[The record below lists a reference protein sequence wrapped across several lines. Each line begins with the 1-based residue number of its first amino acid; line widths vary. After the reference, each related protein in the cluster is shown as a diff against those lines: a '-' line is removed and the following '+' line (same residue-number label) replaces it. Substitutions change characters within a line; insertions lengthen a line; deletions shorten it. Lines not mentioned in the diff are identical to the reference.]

1 MGWAV
6 ARDSGGL
13 GKLKMK
19 IGICIVPF
27 GTMYRECRE
36 AALAVEGSGFESV
49 WTWDHLL
56 SFNDDDEPVLECWTL
71 LAGLAE
77 ATQRVKLGSFVA
89 NVLNRAPDV
98 LAKTVATVQQV
109 SGGRIEL
116 GIGAGARLKEQ
127 VGFNRPFPAGRE
139 RVERVGEAVELM
151 RLMWTGER
159 VTYHGKYYSA
169 EGILS
174 TPAPEPVPPIMVAG
188 LGPMSARNAVR
199 VGDGW
204 NCEAPRG
211 WNGEEN
217 PKFRQLKPIVLEEL
231 ARLGRPRDQ
240 FEISISDRLDDQVK
254 ADPRGYVARME
265 EEGVD
270 RVVLDIYPPFDLEGL
285 GRVGSALFG

>member
-1 MGWAV
+1 
-6 ARDSGGL
+6 
-13 GKLKMK
+13 MK
-19 IGICIVPF
+19 VGICIVPF
-27 GTMYRECRE
+27 GTTYLEARE
-36 AALAVEGSGFESV
+36 AALAAEASGFESV

-56 SFNDDDEPVLECWTL
+56 SFKDDDEPVLECWTL
-71 LAGLAE
+71 LAALAE

-116 GIGAGARLKEQ
+116 GIGAGARPKEQ

-159 VTYHGKYYSA
+159 VSYQGKYYSA
-169 EGILS
+169 KGVLS

-217 PKFRQLKPIVLEEL
+217 PKFKQLKPIVLEEL
-231 ARLGRPRDQ
+231 TRVGRPRDQ
-240 FEISISDRLDDQVK
+240 FEISISDRLDDTVLS
-254 ADPRGYVARME
+254 DPRGYVARME
-265 EEGVD
+265 EESID
-270 RVVLDIYPPFDLEGL
+270 RVVLDIYPPFDLKGL
-285 GRVGSALFG
+285 GEVGRALFG

>member
-1 MGWAV
+1 
-6 ARDSGGL
+6 
-13 GKLKMK
+13 MK

-27 GTMYRECRE
+27 GTTYLECRE
-36 AALAVEGSGFESV
+36 AALAVEASGFESV

-56 SFNDDDEPVLECWTL
+56 SFKDDDEPVLECWTL
-71 LAGLAE
+71 LAALAE
-77 ATQRVKLGSFVA
+77 AIQRVKLGSFVA

-116 GIGAGARLKEQ
+116 GIGAGARPKEQ

-159 VTYHGKYYSA
+159 ISYQGKYYSA
-169 EGILS
+169 EGVLS
-174 TPAPEPVPPIMVAG
+174 TPVPEPVPPVMVAG
-188 LGPMSARNAVR
+188 LGPRSARNAVR

-211 WNGEEN
+211 WDGQEN

-240 FEISISDRLDDQVK
+240 FEISISDRLDNAVLS
-254 ADPRGYVARME
+254 DPRGYVARME
-265 EEGVD
+265 VEGID
-270 RVVLDIYPPFDLEGL
+270 RIVLDIYPPFDLKGL
-285 GRVGSALFG
+285 GEVGRSLFG

>member
-1 MGWAV
+1 
-6 ARDSGGL
+6 
-13 GKLKMK
+13 MK
-19 IGICIVPF
+19 VGICIVPF
-27 GTMYRECRE
+27 GTTYLEARE
-36 AALAVEGSGFESV
+36 AALAAEASGFESV

-71 LAGLAE
+71 LAALAE
-77 ATQRVKLGSFVA
+77 ATQCVKLGSFVA

-116 GIGAGARLKEQ
+116 GIGAGARPKEQ

-159 VTYHGKYYSA
+159 ISYQGEYYSA
-169 EGILS
+169 EGVLS
-174 TPAPEPVPPIMVAG
+174 TPIPEPVPPIMVAG
-188 LGPMSARNAVR
+188 LGPRSARNAVR

-211 WNGEEN
+211 WDGEEN
-217 PKFRQLKPIVLEEL
+217 GKFKQLKPIVLEEL
-231 ARLGRPRDQ
+231 ARFGRPRDQ
-240 FEISISDRLDDQVK
+240 FEISISDRLDDAVLS
-254 ADPRGYVARME
+254 DPKGYVARME
-265 EEGVD
+265 EEGID
-270 RVVLDIYPPFDLEGL
+270 RVVLDIYPPFDLKGL
-285 GRVGSALFG
+285 GEVGRSLFG

>member
-1 MGWAV
+1 
-6 ARDSGGL
+6 
-13 GKLKMK
+13 MK
-19 IGICIVPF
+19 VGICLVPF
-27 GTMYRECRE
+27 GTTYAECRE
-36 AALAVEGSGFESV
+36 AALAAEASGFESV

-71 LAGLAE
+71 LAALAE

-116 GIGAGARLKEQ
+116 GIGAGARPKEQ

-159 VTYHGKYYSA
+159 VSYQGKYYSA
-169 EGILS
+169 EGVLS
-174 TPAPEPVPPIMVAG
+174 TPAPEPVPPVMVAG
-188 LGPMSARNAVR
+188 LGPRSARNAVR

-211 WNGEEN
+211 WDGEEN
-217 PKFRQLKPIVLEEL
+217 PKFKHLKPIVLEEL

-240 FEISISDRLDDQVK
+240 FEISISDRLDATVFS
-254 ADPRGYVARME
+254 DPKGYVGRME
-265 EEGVD
+265 EEGID
-270 RVVLDIYPPFDLEGL
+270 RVVLDIYPPFDLKGL
-285 GRVGSALFG
+285 GEVGKSLFG

>member
-1 MGWAV
+1 
-6 ARDSGGL
+6 
-13 GKLKMK
+13 MK
-19 IGICIVPF
+19 VGICLVPF
-27 GTMYRECRE
+27 GTTYGKCRE
-36 AALAVEGSGFESV
+36 AAMAVEESGFESV

-77 ATQRVKLGSFVA
+77 ATRTVKLGSFVA

-109 SGGRIEL
+109 SGGRVEL
-116 GIGAGARLKEQ
+116 GIGAGARPKEQ
-127 VGFNRPFPAGRE
+127 VGFNRPFPSGRE

-151 RLMWTGER
+151 RLMWSGER
-159 VTYHGKYYSA
+159 ISYKGKHYSA
-169 EGILS
+169 EGVIS
-174 TPAPEPVPPIMVAG
+174 TPVPEPVPPVMVAG

-211 WNGEEN
+211 WRGEED
-217 PKFRQLKPIVLEEL
+217 PKFHQLKPVVLEEL
-231 ARLGRPRDQ
+231 ARLGRPRDE
-240 FEISISDRLDDQVK
+240 FEISISDRLDEEVK
-254 ADPRGYVARME
+254 ADPRGYVGRME

-270 RVVLDIYPPFDLEGL
+270 RIVLDIYPPFDLEGVRGV
-285 GRVGSALFG
+285 GRSLFG

>member
-1 MGWAV
+1 
-6 ARDSGGL
+6 
-13 GKLKMK
+13 MK
-19 IGICIVPF
+19 VGICIVPF
-27 GTMYRECRE
+27 GTTYLEARE
-36 AALAVEGSGFESV
+36 AALAAEASGFESV

-56 SFNDDDEPVLECWTL
+56 SFKDDDEPVLECWTL
-71 LAGLAE
+71 LAALAE

-116 GIGAGARLKEQ
+116 GIGAGARPKEQ

-159 VTYHGKYYSA
+159 VSYQGKYYSA
-169 EGILS
+169 KGVLS

-211 WNGEEN
+211 WDGEEN
-217 PKFRQLKPIVLEEL
+217 PKFKQLRPLVLEEL
-231 ARLGRPRDQ
+231 ARLGRPRDE
-240 FEISISDRLDDQVK
+240 FEISISDRLDDTVLS
-254 ADPRGYVARME
+254 DPRGYAARME
-265 EEGVD
+265 EERVD
-270 RVVLDIYPPFDLEGL
+270 RIVLDIYPPFDLKGL
-285 GRVGSALFG
+285 GEVGRVLFG

>member
-1 MGWAV
+1 
-6 ARDSGGL
+6 
-13 GKLKMK
+13 MK
-19 IGICIVPF
+19 VGICLVPF
-27 GTMYRECRE
+27 GTTYAECRE
-36 AALAVEGSGFESV
+36 AALAVEASGFESV

-71 LAGLAE
+71 LAALAE
-77 ATQRVKLGSFVA
+77 ATERVKLGSFVA

-116 GIGAGARLKEQ
+116 GIGAGARPKEQ

-159 VTYHGKYYSA
+159 ISYQGKYYSA
-169 EGILS
+169 EGVPS

-188 LGPMSARNAVR
+188 LGPRSARNAVR

-211 WNGEEN
+211 WDGEEN
-217 PKFRQLKPIVLEEL
+217 PKFKQLKPLVLEEL
-231 ARLGRPRDQ
+231 ARVGRPRDQ
-240 FEISISDRLDDQVK
+240 FEISISDRLDNAVLS
-254 ADPRGYVARME
+254 DPRGYVARME
-265 EEGVD
+265 VEGID
-270 RVVLDIYPPFDLEGL
+270 RIVLDIYPPFDLKGL
-285 GRVGSALFG
+285 GEVGRSLFG

>member
-1 MGWAV
+1 MRV
-6 ARDSGGL
+6 
-13 GKLKMK
+13 
-19 IGICIVPF
+19 GICIVPF
-27 GTMYRECRE
+27 GTTYLECRE
-36 AALAVEGSGFESV
+36 AALAAEASGFESV

-56 SFNDDDEPVLECWTL
+56 SFNDDEEPVLECWTL
-71 LAGLAE
+71 LAALAE

-98 LAKTVATVQQV
+98 LAKTVATLQQV

-116 GIGAGARLKEQ
+116 GIGAGARPKEQ

-159 VTYHGKYYSA
+159 VSYQGKYYSA
-169 EGILS
+169 EGVLS
-174 TPAPEPVPPIMVAG
+174 TPAPEPVPPVMVAG

-211 WNGEEN
+211 WDGEEN
-217 PKFRQLKPIVLEEL
+217 GKFKQLKPIVLEEL

-240 FEISISDRLDDQVK
+240 FEISISDRLDETVLS
-254 ADPRGYVARME
+254 DPRATWRGWR
-265 EEGVD
+265 
-270 RVVLDIYPPFDLEGL
+270 RK
-285 GRVGSALFG
+285 GSTGSSWTSTRPST

>member
-1 MGWAV
+1 
-6 ARDSGGL
+6 
-13 GKLKMK
+13 MK
-19 IGICIVPF
+19 VGICLVPF
-27 GTMYRECRE
+27 GTTYAECRE
-36 AALAVEGSGFESV
+36 AAIAVEASGFESV

-56 SFNDDDEPVLECWTL
+56 SFKDDDEPVLECWTL
-71 LAGLAE
+71 LAALAE

-98 LAKTVATVQQV
+98 LAKTVATLQQV

-116 GIGAGARLKEQ
+116 GIGAGARPKEQ

-159 VTYHGKYYSA
+159 ISYQGKYYSA

-174 TPAPEPVPPIMVAG
+174 TPAPEPVPPVMVAG
-188 LGPMSARNAVR
+188 LGPRSARNAVR

-217 PKFRQLKPIVLEEL
+217 PKFKQLRPLVLEEL

-240 FEISISDRLDDQVK
+240 FEISISDRLDDAVLS
-254 ADPRGYVARME
+254 DPRGYVGRME
-265 EEGVD
+265 EEGID
-270 RVVLDIYPPFDLEGL
+270 RVVLDIYPPFDLKGL
-285 GRVGSALFG
+285 GDAGRALFG

>member
-1 MGWAV
+1 
-6 ARDSGGL
+6 
-13 GKLKMK
+13 MK
-19 IGICIVPF
+19 IGVCIVPF
-27 GTMYRECRE
+27 GTTYLECRE
-36 AALAVEGSGFESV
+36 AALGVEASGFESV

-56 SFNDDDEPVLECWTL
+56 SFKDDDEPVLECWTL

-116 GIGAGARLKEQ
+116 GIGAGARPKEQ

-159 VTYHGKYYSA
+159 ISYQGKYYSA
-169 EGILS
+169 EGVLS
-174 TPAPEPVPPIMVAG
+174 TPAPEPVPPVMVAG
-188 LGPMSARNAVR
+188 LGPRSARNAVR

-217 PKFRQLKPIVLEEL
+217 PKFKQLKPLVLEEL

-240 FEISISDRLDDQVK
+240 FEISISDRLDDVVLS
-254 ADPRGYVARME
+254 DPRGYVARME
-265 EEGVD
+265 EEGID
-270 RVVLDIYPPFDLEGL
+270 RIILDIYPPFDLKGL
-285 GRVGSALFG
+285 GEVGRSLFG

>member
-1 MGWAV
+1 
-6 ARDSGGL
+6 
-13 GKLKMK
+13 MK
-19 IGICIVPF
+19 VGICIVPF
-27 GTMYRECRE
+27 GTTYLECRE
-36 AALAVEGSGFESV
+36 AALAAEASSFESV

-56 SFNDDDEPVLECWTL
+56 SFNDDEEPVLECWTL
-71 LAGLAE
+71 LAALAE
-77 ATQRVKLGSFVA
+77 ATQSVKLGSFVA

-98 LAKTVATVQQV
+98 LAKTVATVQQI

-116 GIGAGARLKEQ
+116 GIGAGARPKEQ

-169 EGILS
+169 EGVLS
-174 TPAPEPVPPIMVAG
+174 TPAPEPVPPVMVAG
-188 LGPMSARNAVR
+188 LGPRSARNAVR

-217 PKFRQLKPIVLEEL
+217 PKFKQLKPLVLEEL
-231 ARLGRPRDQ
+231 ARLGRPRGQ
-240 FEISISDRLDDQVK
+240 FEISISDRLDDTVLS
-254 ADPRGYVARME
+254 DPRGYVARME
-265 EEGVD
+265 EEGID
-270 RVVLDIYPPFDLEGL
+270 RIVLDIYPPFDLKGL
-285 GRVGSALFG
+285 GEVGRALFG

>member
-1 MGWAV
+1 MRV
-6 ARDSGGL
+6 
-13 GKLKMK
+13 
-19 IGICIVPF
+19 GICIVPF
-27 GTMYRECRE
+27 GTTYLECRE
-36 AALAVEGSGFESV
+36 AALAVEASGFESV

-56 SFNDDDEPVLECWTL
+56 SFNDDEEPVLECWTL
-71 LAGLAE
+71 LAALAE

-98 LAKTVATVQQV
+98 LAKTVATVQQI

-116 GIGAGARLKEQ
+116 GIGAGARPKEQ

-159 VTYHGKYYSA
+159 ISYHGKYYSA
-169 EGILS
+169 EGVLS
-174 TPAPEPVPPIMVAG
+174 TPAPEPVPPVMVAG
-188 LGPMSARNAVR
+188 LGPRSARNAVR

-217 PKFRQLKPIVLEEL
+217 PKFKQLKPIVLEEL

-240 FEISISDRLDDQVK
+240 FEISISDRLDDAVLS
-254 ADPRGYVARME
+254 DPRGYVARME
-265 EEGVD
+265 EEGID
-270 RVVLDIYPPFDLEGL
+270 RIVLDIYPPFDLKGL
-285 GRVGSALFG
+285 GEVGRALFG

>member
-1 MGWAV
+1 M

-13 GKLKMK
+13 NELKMK
-19 IGICIVPF
+19 VGICLVPF
-27 GTMYRECRE
+27 GVTYSECRE
-36 AALAVEGSGFESV
+36 AAIAVEASGFESV

-71 LAGLAE
+71 LAAMAE

-98 LAKTVATVQQV
+98 LAKTVATVQQI

-116 GIGAGARLKEQ
+116 GIGAGARPKEQ
-127 VGFNRPFPAGRE
+127 VGFNRVFPSGRE

-151 RLMWTGER
+151 RRMWSGER
-159 VTYHGKYYSA
+159 INYKGKYYTA
-169 EGILS
+169 AGVIS
-174 TPAPEPVPPIMVAG
+174 TPVPEPVPPVMVAG

-211 WNGEEN
+211 WRDEEA
-217 PKFRQLKPIVLEEL
+217 PKFYRLKPIVLEEL
-231 ARLGRPRDQ
+231 SRLGRPRDQ
-240 FEISISDRLDDQVK
+240 FEISISDRLDDEVM
-254 ADPRGYVARME
+254 ADPEGYVGRME
-265 EEGVD
+265 EEDVD
-270 RVVLDIYPPFDLEGL
+270 RVVLDIYPPFDLEGV
-285 GRVGSALFG
+285 GRVGRALFG

>member
-1 MGWAV
+1 
-6 ARDSGGL
+6 
-13 GKLKMK
+13 MK
-19 IGICIVPF
+19 VGICIVPF
-27 GTMYRECRE
+27 GTTYLECRE
-36 AALAVEGSGFESV
+36 VALAVEASGFESV

-56 SFNDDDEPVLECWTL
+56 SFNDDEEPVLECWTL
-71 LAGLAE
+71 LAALAE
-77 ATQRVKLGSFVA
+77 ATRSVKLGSFVA

-116 GIGAGARLKEQ
+116 GIGAGARPKEQ

-159 VTYHGKYYSA
+159 ISYQGKYYSA

-188 LGPMSARNAVR
+188 LGPRSARNAVR

-211 WNGEEN
+211 WDGGENG
-217 PKFRQLKPIVLEEL
+217 KFKQLKPIVLEEL

-240 FEISISDRLDDQVK
+240 FEISISDRLDDAVLS
-254 ADPRGYVARME
+254 DPRGYVARME
-265 EEGVD
+265 EEGID
-270 RVVLDIYPPFDLEGL
+270 RVVLDIYPPFDLKGL
-285 GRVGSALFG
+285 GEVGRALFG

>member
-1 MGWAV
+1 
-6 ARDSGGL
+6 
-13 GKLKMK
+13 MK
-19 IGICIVPF
+19 VGICLVPF
-27 GTMYRECRE
+27 GTTYAECRE
-36 AALAVEGSGFESV
+36 AALAAEASGFESV

-71 LAGLAE
+71 LAALAE

-116 GIGAGARLKEQ
+116 GIGAGARPKEQ

-159 VTYHGKYYSA
+159 ISYQGEYYSA
-169 EGILS
+169 EGVLS
-174 TPAPEPVPPIMVAG
+174 TPAPEPVPPVMVAG
-188 LGPMSARNAVR
+188 LGPRSARNAVR

-217 PKFRQLKPIVLEEL
+217 PKFKQLKPIVLEEL

-240 FEISISDRLDDQVK
+240 FEISISDRLDDKVK
-254 ADPRGYVARME
+254 ADPRGYVARVE
-265 EEGVD
+265 EEGID
-270 RVVLDIYPPFDLEGL
+270 RVVLDIYPPFDLEGVGEV
-285 GRVGSALFG
+285 GRALFG

>member
-1 MGWAV
+1 
-6 ARDSGGL
+6 
-13 GKLKMK
+13 MK
-19 IGICIVPF
+19 VGICLVPF
-27 GTMYRECRE
+27 GTTYAECRE
-36 AALAVEGSGFESV
+36 AALAAEASGFESV

-71 LAGLAE
+71 LAALAE

-116 GIGAGARLKEQ
+116 GIGAGARPKEQ

-159 VTYHGKYYSA
+159 ISYQGEYYSA
-169 EGILS
+169 EGVLS
-174 TPAPEPVPPIMVAG
+174 TPAPEPVPPVMVAG
-188 LGPMSARNAVR
+188 LGPRSARNAVR

-217 PKFRQLKPIVLEEL
+217 PKFKQLKPIVLEEL

-240 FEISISDRLDDQVK
+240 FEISISDRLDDAVLS
-254 ADPRGYVARME
+254 DPRGYVARME
-265 EEGVD
+265 EEKID
-270 RVVLDIYPPFDLEGL
+270 RVVLDIYPPFDLKGL
-285 GRVGSALFG
+285 GEVGRSMFG

>member
-1 MGWAV
+1 
-6 ARDSGGL
+6 
-13 GKLKMK
+13 MK
-19 IGICIVPF
+19 VGICIVPF
-27 GTMYRECRE
+27 GTTYLECRE
-36 AALAVEGSGFESV
+36 AALAVEASGFESV

-71 LAGLAE
+71 LAALAE
-77 ATQRVKLGSFVA
+77 ATRSVKLGSFVA

-116 GIGAGARLKEQ
+116 GIGAGARPKEQ

-139 RVERVGEAVELM
+139 RVERVGEAVEMM

-159 VTYHGKYYSA
+159 ISYHGKYYSA
-169 EGILS
+169 EGVLS
-174 TPAPEPVPPIMVAG
+174 TPAPDPVPPVMVAG
-188 LGPMSARNAVR
+188 LGPRSARNAVR

-217 PKFRQLKPIVLEEL
+217 PKFKQLKPLVLEEL
-231 ARLGRPRDQ
+231 ARVGRPRDQ
-240 FEISISDRLDDQVK
+240 FEISISDRLDDAVLS
-254 ADPRGYVARME
+254 DPEGYVARME
-265 EEGVD
+265 EEGID
-270 RVVLDIYPPFDLEGL
+270 RVVLDIYPPFDLKGVGEV
-285 GRVGSALFG
+285 GRSLFG

>member
-1 MGWAV
+1 
-6 ARDSGGL
+6 
-13 GKLKMK
+13 MK
-19 IGICIVPF
+19 VGVCIVPF
-27 GTMYRECRE
+27 GTTYLECRE
-36 AALAVEGSGFESV
+36 AAMAVEASGFESV

-71 LAGLAE
+71 LAALAE

-116 GIGAGARLKEQ
+116 GIGAGARPKEQ

-159 VTYHGKYYSA
+159 ISYQGKYYSA
-169 EGILS
+169 EGVLS
-174 TPAPEPVPPIMVAG
+174 TPVPEPVPPIMVAG
-188 LGPMSARNAVR
+188 LGPRSARNAVR

-217 PKFRQLKPIVLEEL
+217 PKFKQLRSLVLAEL

-240 FEISISDRLDDQVK
+240 FEISISDRLDAAVLS
-254 ADPRGYVARME
+254 DPRGYAARME
-265 EEGVD
+265 EEGID
-270 RVVLDIYPPFDLEGL
+270 RIVLDIYPPFDLKGL
-285 GRVGSALFG
+285 GEVGRSLFG

>member
-1 MGWAV
+1 MG
-6 ARDSGGL
+6 
-13 GKLKMK
+13 
-19 IGICIVPF
+19 IGICLVPF
-27 GTMYRECRE
+27 GTTYLECRE
-36 AALAVEGSGFESV
+36 AALAVEASGFESV

-71 LAGLAE
+71 LAALAE

-116 GIGAGARLKEQ
+116 GIGAGARPKEQ

-139 RVERVGEAVELM
+139 RVERVREAVELI

-159 VTYHGKYYSA
+159 VSYRGKYYSA
-169 EGILS
+169 EDVLS
-174 TPAPEPVPPIMVAG
+174 TPAPNPVPPVMVAG

-211 WNGEEN
+211 WDGEEN
-217 PKFRQLKPIVLEEL
+217 PKFKQLRPLVLEEL
-231 ARLGRPRDQ
+231 ARLGRPREQ
-240 FEISISDRLDDQVK
+240 FEISISDRLDDVVL

-265 EEGVD
+265 EEGID
-270 RVVLDIYPPFDLEGL
+270 RIVLDIYPPFDLKGL
-285 GRVGSALFG
+285 GEVGRALFG

>member
-1 MGWAV
+1 MRV
-6 ARDSGGL
+6 
-13 GKLKMK
+13 
-19 IGICIVPF
+19 GICIVPF
-27 GTMYRECRE
+27 GTTYPECRE
-36 AALAVEGSGFESV
+36 AALAVEASGFESV

-56 SFNDDDEPVLECWTL
+56 SFNDDEEPVLECWTL
-71 LAGLAE
+71 LAALAE

-98 LAKTVATVQQV
+98 LAKTVATVQQI

-116 GIGAGARLKEQ
+116 GIGAGARPKEQ

-159 VTYHGKYYSA
+159 ISYQGKYYSA

-188 LGPMSARNAVR
+188 LGPRSARNAVR

-211 WNGEEN
+211 WDGEEN
-217 PKFRQLKPIVLEEL
+217 GKFKQLKPIVLEEL

-240 FEISISDRLDDQVK
+240 FEISISDRLDDAVLS
-254 ADPRGYVARME
+254 DPGGYVARME
-265 EEGVD
+265 EEGID
-270 RVVLDIYPPFDLEGL
+270 RVVLDIYPPFDLKGL
-285 GRVGSALFG
+285 GEVGRALFG

>member
-1 MGWAV
+1 
-6 ARDSGGL
+6 
-13 GKLKMK
+13 MK
-19 IGICIVPF
+19 VGICLVPF
-27 GTMYRECRE
+27 GTTYAECRE
-36 AALAVEGSGFESV
+36 AALAAEASGFESV

-71 LAGLAE
+71 LAALAE

-116 GIGAGARLKEQ
+116 GIGAGARPKEQ

-159 VTYHGKYYSA
+159 ISYQGKYYSA
-169 EGILS
+169 EGVLS
-174 TPAPEPVPPIMVAG
+174 TPAPEPVPPVMVAG
-188 LGPMSARNAVR
+188 LGPRSARNAVR

-217 PKFRQLKPIVLEEL
+217 PKFKQLKPIVLEEL

-240 FEISISDRLDDQVK
+240 FEISISDRLDDKVK
-254 ADPRGYVARME
+254 ADPRGYVARVE
-265 EEGVD
+265 EEGID
-270 RVVLDIYPPFDLEGL
+270 RVVLDIYPPFDLKGL
-285 GRVGSALFG
+285 GEVGRSMFG

>member
-1 MGWAV
+1 
-6 ARDSGGL
+6 
-13 GKLKMK
+13 MK
-19 IGICIVPF
+19 IGVCIVPF
-27 GTMYRECRE
+27 GTTYGECRE
-36 AALAVEGSGFESV
+36 AAMAVEASGFESV

-71 LAGLAE
+71 LAALAE

-116 GIGAGARLKEQ
+116 GIGAGARPKEQ

-139 RVERVGEAVELM
+139 RVERVGEAVELL

-159 VTYHGKYYSA
+159 ISYQGEYYSA
-169 EGILS
+169 EGVLS
-174 TPAPEPVPPIMVAG
+174 TPAPEPVPPVMVAG

-211 WNGEEN
+211 WDGEEN
-217 PKFRQLKPIVLEEL
+217 PKFKQLRPIVLEEM
-231 ARLGRPRDQ
+231 ARVGRPRDQ
-240 FEISISDRLDDQVK
+240 FEISISDRLDDAVLS
-254 ADPRGYVARME
+254 DPRGYVARME
-265 EEGVD
+265 EEGID
-270 RVVLDIYPPFDLEGL
+270 RVVLDIYPPFDLKGL
-285 GRVGSALFG
+285 GEVGRSLFG